1 MAPTSSPSCN
11 NNNDDHSAMKDS
23 TGTVISDKI
32 NITAKAVA
40 VETDAG

>member
-1 MAPTSSPSCN
+1 MAPTSSPSCD
-11 NNNDDHSAMKDS
+11 NNDDHSAVKDS